1 AYGIVRSIAD
11 IDEAIKPIEMGTDR
25 GDIEPPA
32 DIPSQD
38 DLPLPEGMTPVF
50 AIAGETE
57 FSGEKG
63 DYLDAGNA
71 A

>member
-1 AYGIVRSIAD
+1 MKSTTSTALS
-11 IDEAIKPIEMGTDR
+11 E
-25 GDIEPPA
+25 
-32 DIPSQD
+32 
-38 DLPLPEGMTPVF
+38 PVF

-71 A
+71 TALSLAA